1 MPSSTC
7 KGIRDTDQDPELNNW
22 VFHFPSPCSFPLK
35 GDKHCLNFAFSSAL
49 YCLLIGPFSKRWQE
63 DVISSLKAVIWGL
76 HLSPYSSGGSMLNAA
91 TLRSFANASP
101 EAALPTP
108 RGRQFLTVW
117 TTLGPT
123 RCWATFPAYVFFFLC
138 HQQLPSLW
146 LSKYISRH
154 GWNSSG
160 GAKLPLAENHC
171 SNTKML
177 PGYFSHNFSLPNHRT
192 QQGFI
197 EPWPHSIKS
206 SRTGDNV
213 L

>member
-7 KGIRDTDQDPELNNW
+7 EGIRDTDQDPELNNC

-108 RGRQFLTVW
+108 RGRQFLTGW
-117 TTLGPT
+117 TILGPT
-123 RCWATFPAYVFFFLC
+123 RCWATFPAYVFFFFNVTNSYPHCDYQNIFPDMAEIPLGVQSC
-138 HQQLPSLW
+138 PWQRTTVPIPRCFLGISAIISHFQIIG
-146 LSKYISRH
+146 LSKD
-154 GWNSSG
+154 
-160 GAKLPLAENHC
+160 L
-171 SNTKML
+171 
-177 PGYFSHNFSLPNHRT
+177 
-192 QQGFI
+192 
-197 EPWPHSIKS
+197 
-206 SRTGDNV
+206 
-213 L
+213 